1 MSPQLIL
8 QPVVAM
14 LLLTAA
20 VWIVLYALRIPAM
33 HKLGLPVQTW
43 TSPDK
48 TVEHLPPAVNYPAY
62 NFRNLFEM
70 PVVFYVVCL
79 VTYVTGTVDGIYVAA
94 AWTFVALRVLHS
106 LIHIT
111 INRVLA
117 RFLSYLAASLVL
129 WFMLGRV
136 AVNVLL

>member
-1 MSPQLIL
+1 MDQQLIL

-14 LLLTAA
+14 LLLTAV
-20 VWIVLYALRIPAM
+20 VWTVLYARRIPAM

-48 TVEHLPPAVNYPAY
+48 TVEHLPPFVNYPAY

-79 VTYVTGTVDGIYVAA
+79 VVYVTGAVDGTYVAA
-94 AWTFVALRVLHS
+94 AWAFVALRAVHS

-129 WFMLGRV
+129 WFMLARV
-136 AVNVLL
+136 AAAVLF

>member
-1 MSPQLIL
+1 MDQQLIL
-8 QPVVAM
+8 QPVIAM

-20 VWIVLYALRIPAM
+20 VWVVLYARRIPAM
-33 HKLGLPVQTW
+33 HRRGLPVQTW

-48 TVEHLPPAVNYPAY
+48 IVEHLPPAVNYPAY

-70 PVVFYVVCL
+70 PVVFYVACL
-79 VTYVTGTVDGIYVAA
+79 VIYVTGTVDGIYVTA
-94 AWTFVALRVLHS
+94 AWSFVVLRVLHS

-129 WFMLGRV
+129 WFMLVRV
-136 AVNVLL
+136 AAAVLF